1 MHFESFDDPKL
12 TMPQLIRASNAD
24 RVTVE
29 NWVRYRHLV
38 PALDLPG
45 RARRFSLAD
54 LVRCEVTWFMRELFQ
69 LKVEMAAQIAR
80 HAVEAY
86 AHLAMDD
93 FAAVM
98 NGTYGDGGSNFRWSF
113 ALMRLPD
120 GELRIVEPGDT
131 PVDLGADL
139 IVTVGRAAEMC
150 FRRIEAWKRPTEIDE

>member
-1 MHFESFDDPKL
+1 MQIDTFDDPVL
-12 TMPQLIRASNAD
+12 TMPQFIMASSAD

-45 RARRFSLAD
+45 RKRRFSLAD
-54 LVRCEVTWFMRELFQ
+54 LVRCEVTWLMRELFQ

-80 HAVEAY
+80 HAVDAY
-86 AHLAMDD
+86 SDLALDD
-93 FAAVM
+93 FKAVM
-98 NGTYGDGGSNFRWSF
+98 NGTYGVDGSNYRWSF

-120 GELRIVEPGDT
+120 GELRIVEPGQA

-150 FRRIEAWKRPTEIDE
+150 FRRIEAWKRPEGFDE